1 MEASNASG
9 QNISHICLS
18 DLVEKFLGVFIL
30 FSLKKLLNSFNAGL
44 LFSLFKKDKDFLLS
58 KFFS

>member
-30 FSLKKLLNSFNAGL
+30 FSLKKLLNSFNAEL
-44 LFSLFKKDKDFLLS
+44 LF
-58 KFFS
+58 